1 MASGENK
8 VPESAGGRRTSG
20 IREYVEALIVAA
32 VFLGFTNNFVL
43 KTFYIPSASMENTL
57 LVGDHLFVNRY
68 IFGPRPSKLEQALLP
83 GRDVRRGDIVI
94 FRSPETPKID
104 LVKRCIGLPGD
115 ELRMVDKQLVLNGQE
130 VDDDAYA
137 IYQDTSIYRST
148 GPYGA
153 YQTRRD
159 NWGPLLVPREHLFCL
174 GDNRDHSHD
183 SRFWGP
189 VPMAHVKG
197 RAVMVYWSYGGETP
211 DGTWRGLGHRL
222 KQLANTALGFV
233 TKTRW
238 KRTFKVIR

>member
-8 VPESAGGRRTSG
+8 VPESAGGRRTSV
-20 IREYVEALIVAA
+20 IREYLEALIVAA

-43 KTFYIPSASMENTL
+43 KTFYIPSGSMVNTL

-68 IFGPRPSKLEQALLP
+68 IFGPRLSTLEQKLLP
-83 GRDVRRGDIVI
+83 ARDVRRGDIVI

-104 LVKRCIGLPGD
+104 LVKRCLGLPGD
-115 ELRMVDKQLVLNGQE
+115 ELRMVDKELFLNGQE
-130 VDDDAYA
+130 VDDDAYV
-137 IYQDTSIYRST
+137 IHRDTRVYPST
-148 GPYGA
+148 GASGPYSR
-153 YQTRRD
+153 RRD
-159 NWGPLLVPREHLFCL
+159 NWGPLLVPDGHLFCM
-174 GDNRDHSHD
+174 GDNRDESHD
-183 SRFWGP
+183 SRAWGP
-189 VPMAHVKG
+189 VPLAHVKG

-222 KQLANTALGFV
+222 KQLANTALGFL

>member
-8 VPESAGGRRTSG
+8 VPESAGGRRTSV
-20 IREYVEALIVAA
+20 IREYLEALIVAA

-43 KTFYIPSASMENTL
+43 KTFYIPSGSMENTL

-68 IFGPRPSKLEQALLP
+68 IFGPRLSTLEQKLLP
-83 GRDVRRGDIVI
+83 ARDVRRGDIVI

-104 LVKRCIGLPGD
+104 LVKRCLGLPGD
-115 ELRMVDKQLVLNGQE
+115 ELRMVDKELFLNGQE
-130 VDDDAYA
+130 VDDDAYV
-137 IYQDTSIYRST
+137 IHRDTHVYPST
-148 GPYGA
+148 GAYGPYSR
-153 YQTRRD
+153 RRD
-159 NWGPLLVPREHLFCL
+159 NWGPLLVPDGHLFCM
-174 GDNRDHSHD
+174 GDNRDESHD
-183 SRFWGP
+183 SRAWGP
-189 VPMAHVKG
+189 VPLAHVKG

-222 KQLANTALGFV
+222 KQLANTALGFL

>member
-8 VPESAGGRRTSG
+8 ASESAGGRRTSV

-43 KTFYIPSASMENTL
+43 KTFYIPSGSMENTL

-68 IFGPRPSKLEQALLP
+68 IFGPRLSTLEQKLLP
-83 GRDVRRGDIVI
+83 ARDVRRGDIVI

-104 LVKRCIGLPGD
+104 LVKRCLGLPGD
-115 ELRMVDKQLVLNGQE
+115 ELRMVDKELFLNGQE
-130 VDDDAYA
+130 VDDDAYV
-137 IYQDTSIYRST
+137 IHRDTHVYPST
-148 GPYGA
+148 GASGPYSR
-153 YQTRRD
+153 RRD
-159 NWGPLLVPREHLFCL
+159 NWGPLLVPDGHLFCM
-174 GDNRDHSHD
+174 GDNRDESHD
-183 SRFWGP
+183 SRAWGP
-189 VPMAHVKG
+189 VPLAHVKG

-222 KQLANTALGFV
+222 KQLANTALGFL

>member
-8 VPESAGGRRTSG
+8 VPESAGGRRTSV
-20 IREYVEALIVAA
+20 IREYLEALIVAA

-43 KTFYIPSASMENTL
+43 KTFYIPSGSMEDTL

-68 IFGPRPSKLEQALLP
+68 IFGPRLSTLEQKLLP
-83 GRDVRRGDIVI
+83 GRDVQRGDIVI
-94 FRSPETPKID
+94 FRSPETPKMD

-115 ELRMVDKQLVLNGQE
+115 ELRMVDKQLFLNDQE
-130 VDDDAYA
+130 VDDSEYVVHRDTD
-137 IYQDTSIYRST
+137 IYPST
-148 GPYGA
+148 GPFA
-153 YQTRRD
+153 PDSRRRD
-159 NWGPLLVPREHLFCL
+159 NWGPLLVPDDHLFCL

-183 SRFWGP
+183 SRQWGP

-211 DGTWRGLGHRL
+211 DGTWQGLGHRL
-222 KQLANTALGFV
+222 KQLANTALGFL

-238 KRTFKVIR
+238 KRTFKLIR